1 MLRSL
6 YQPLNVWQSWAPHA
20 IIVATICH
28 RLKDENVSPV
38 TDTLNFVSHL
48 YSLSPGGKQFSYFG
62 MSQKPI
68 HIVALS
74 LPLVAGPAL
83 IFKVEENGEMG

>member
-62 MSQKPI
+62 MSQKPKY
-68 HIVALS
+68 IVALS
-74 LPLVAGPAL
+74 LVAAL
-83 IFKVEENGEMG
+83 NNCLMPSSEFWCPVL